1 MFRSEITFI
10 APNPKHCLHE
20 GDALVLIRGC
30 ACAFS
35 MFSADLSEQDARR
48 VGMQTPQP
56 LTRLLLPI
64 LSIQTVL
71 SLPPPTFIA
80 MTERKTRGA
89 FIVIEGLDRSGKST
103 QVSLLEKRLKAEG
116 VAVRLVKFPGEL
128 LKLPSAV

>member
-1 MFRSEITFI
+1 
-10 APNPKHCLHE
+10 
-20 GDALVLIRGC
+20 
-30 ACAFS
+30 